1 MASKRSK
8 NAKNS
13 KKRKQAFDIP
23 EGQRRKQALDVPE
36 GQNESQQNIFA
47 QMLSVESSEIP
58 KDQRTDREKS
68 PTGPFVL
75 VTPFDVDRERS
86 LVKSVYFTPA
96 NREKSSTNREN
107 SLVRTAHTET
117 SISTTLTPSVTPMS
131 YERTSRMPTPIL
143 SPMQI
148 DLDKE
153 IDYYNVDDDDN
164 EEQNDNRDKSDTC
177 EPLPKPHNVEGE
189 RYLTVKEFN
198 YAMNTLDGK
207 RVYKNVAKEFIP
219 TSLYLS
225 DIEYRK
231 ALETYLSKHA
241 EHYIKNIGQ
250 NAWISLFSDK
260 LLAEIKTK
268 CRSRRNDFAASIRS
282 AMFSVFGEQR
292 LERIDNNSSS
302 MKIAEWKQN
311 QKTRNA
317 FYELFKNHD
326 ILTKIG
332 HLVFKQYRDKELHF
346 THCAYILSICDI
358 LLNPNNYSI
367 KCNNKSV
374 TKRVEF
380 FLQAFRN
387 KMQITLQIMEELAEK
402 EVKEVSQKTDQYES
416 AVAEESSDSVENEN
430 YDDFVS

>member
-13 KKRKQAFDIP
+13 KKRKQAFDVP

-75 VTPFDVDRERS
+75 VTPFDVDRGRS
-86 LVKSVYFTPA
+86 LVKSVSFTPA

-117 SISTTLTPSVTPMS
+117 SVSTTLTPSVTPMS
-131 YERTSRMPTPIL
+131 YERTSRTPTPIL

-164 EEQNDNRDKSDTC
+164 EEHNDNRDKSDTR

-198 YAMNTLDGK
+198 YAMNALDGK
-207 RVYKNVAKEFIP
+207 VNAIYKLCRYIGDQQQKSIQDTQNVAK
-219 TSLYLS
+219 SNVLS
-225 DIEYRK
+225 D
-231 ALETYLSKHA
+231 
-241 EHYIKNIGQ
+241 
-250 NAWISLFSDK
+250 
-260 LLAEIKTK
+260 
-268 CRSRRNDFAASIRS
+268 DFW
-282 AMFSVFGEQR
+282 
-292 LERIDNNSSS
+292 N
-302 MKIAEWKQN
+302 
-311 QKTRNA
+311 
-317 FYELFKNHD
+317 
-326 ILTKIG
+326 
-332 HLVFKQYRDKELHF
+332 
-346 THCAYILSICDI
+346 
-358 LLNPNNYSI
+358 
-367 KCNNKSV
+367 
-374 TKRVEF
+374 
-380 FLQAFRN
+380 
-387 KMQITLQIMEELAEK
+387 
-402 EVKEVSQKTDQYES
+402 VS
-416 AVAEESSDSVENEN
+416 
-430 YDDFVS
+430 

>member
-13 KKRKQAFDIP
+13 KKRKQALDVL

-47 QMLSVESSEIP
+47 QMLSESSEIP
-58 KDQRTDREKS
+58 KDQHTDREKS

-75 VTPFDVDRERS
+75 VTPFDVDRGRS
-86 LVKSVYFTPA
+86 LVKSVSFTPA

-117 SISTTLTPSVTPMS
+117 SVSTTLMPSVTPMS
-131 YERTSRMPTPIL
+131 YERTLRTPTPIL

-164 EEQNDNRDKSDTC
+164 EEHNDNHDKSDTR
-177 EPLPKPHNVEGE
+177 EFLLKPHNVEGE

-198 YAMNTLDGK
+198 YAMNALDGK
-207 RVYKNVAKEFIP
+207 VNAIYKLCRYIGNQQQKSIQDTQNVAKSDVLSDDFWNRVYKNVAKELIP
-219 TSLYLS
+219 TSLYPS
-225 DIEYRK
+225 NIEYRK
-231 ALETYLSKHA
+231 ALETYLSKYA

-282 AMFSVFGEQR
+282 AMFSVFRE
-292 LERIDNNSSS
+292 
-302 MKIAEWKQN
+302 
-311 QKTRNA
+311 
-317 FYELFKNHD
+317 
-326 ILTKIG
+326 
-332 HLVFKQYRDKELHF
+332 
-346 THCAYILSICDI
+346 
-358 LLNPNNYSI
+358 
-367 KCNNKSV
+367 
-374 TKRVEF
+374 
-380 FLQAFRN
+380 
-387 KMQITLQIMEELAEK
+387 
-402 EVKEVSQKTDQYES
+402 
-416 AVAEESSDSVENEN
+416 
-430 YDDFVS
+430 

>member
-13 KKRKQAFDIP
+13 KKESKHLTFP
-23 EGQRRKQALDVPE
+23 EGQRRKQALDVSE

-58 KDQRTDREKS
+58 KDLRTDREKS

-86 LVKSVYFTPA
+86 LVKSVSFTPA
-96 NREKSSTNREN
+96 NREKSLTNRKN

-117 SISTTLTPSVTPMS
+117 SVLTTLTPSVTSMS
-131 YERTSRMPTPIL
+131 YERTSRTPTPIL

-164 EEQNDNRDKSDTC
+164 EEHNNNHDKSDTR

-198 YAMNTLDGK
+198 YAMNALDGK
-207 RVYKNVAKEFIP
+207 RVYKNVAKELIP
-219 TSLYLS
+219 TSLYPL

-231 ALETYLSKHA
+231 ALEIYLSKHA

-292 LERIDNNSSS
+292 LERIDNNSPS
-302 MKIAEWKQN
+302 MKIAE
-311 QKTRNA
+311 
-317 FYELFKNHD
+317 
-326 ILTKIG
+326 
-332 HLVFKQYRDKELHF
+332 
-346 THCAYILSICDI
+346 
-358 LLNPNNYSI
+358 
-367 KCNNKSV
+367 
-374 TKRVEF
+374 
-380 FLQAFRN
+380 
-387 KMQITLQIMEELAEK
+387 
-402 EVKEVSQKTDQYES
+402 
-416 AVAEESSDSVENEN
+416 
-430 YDDFVS
+430 

>member
-1 MASKRSK
+1 
-8 NAKNS
+8 
-13 KKRKQAFDIP
+13 
-23 EGQRRKQALDVPE
+23 
-36 GQNESQQNIFA
+36 
-47 QMLSVESSEIP
+47 
-58 KDQRTDREKS
+58 
-68 PTGPFVL
+68 
-75 VTPFDVDRERS
+75 
-86 LVKSVYFTPA
+86 
-96 NREKSSTNREN
+96 
-107 SLVRTAHTET
+107 
-117 SISTTLTPSVTPMS
+117 
-131 YERTSRMPTPIL
+131 
-143 SPMQI
+143 MQI

-164 EEQNDNRDKSDTC
+164 EEHNDNRDKSDTC

-198 YAMNTLDGK
+198 YAMNALDGK
-207 RVYKNVAKEFIP
+207 VNAIYKLCRYIGDQQQKSIQDTQNVAKSDVLSDDFWNRVYKNVAKELIP
-219 TSLYLS
+219 TSLYPS

-241 EHYIKNIGQ
+241 EHYIKNIEQ

-292 LERIDNNSSS
+292 LERIDNNSPS

-317 FYELFKNHD
+317 FYELFKNHN

-332 HLVFKQYRDKELHF
+332 HSVFKQYRDKELPF

-358 LLNPNNYSI
+358 LLNPNSYSI
-367 KCNNKSV
+367 KCNDKSV

-387 KMQITLQIMEELAEK
+387 KTQITPRIMEELAEK
-402 EVKEVSQKTDQYES
+402 EAKEVGQRTDQYES